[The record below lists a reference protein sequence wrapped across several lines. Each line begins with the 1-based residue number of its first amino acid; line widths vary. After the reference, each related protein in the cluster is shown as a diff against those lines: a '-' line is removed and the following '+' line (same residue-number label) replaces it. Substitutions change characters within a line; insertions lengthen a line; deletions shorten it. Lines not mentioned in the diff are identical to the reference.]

1 MAYDEKLANRVR
13 QALAGRSQVTEKVM
27 FGDRKSVV

>member
-13 QALAGRSQVTEKVM
+13 SRFEKLKNVEEKGM
-27 FGDRKSVV
+27 MVD